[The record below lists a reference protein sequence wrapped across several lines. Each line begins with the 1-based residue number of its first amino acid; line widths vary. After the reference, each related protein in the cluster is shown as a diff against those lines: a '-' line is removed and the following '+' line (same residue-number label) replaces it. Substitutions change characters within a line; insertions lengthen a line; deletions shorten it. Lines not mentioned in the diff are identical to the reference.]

1 MTQYITPDLRRWLKE
16 QLQSGVKATDL
27 VISMTQAGWERKLAL
42 QAVAE
47 LKIDG
52 WFGKKEEAN
61 SLAGKLP
68 EPAVGDGRCLL
79 DAGDR
84 EVSVL
89 ATVQHP
95 RVVVFGNLLSAE
107 ECRAII
113 DAATPRMQRSE
124 TVSEKSVGSE
134 VNVAR
139 TSRGMFFERGETDV
153 IARLEARIARLVNW
167 PVENGEGVQVLNYQP
182 GAEYQPHYDYFDARH
197 ASTGSIL
204 KRGGQR
210 VGTLVMYLNTPKRGG
225 ATTFPDIKMAV
236 QPIQG
241 QAVFFSYA
249 TPDPSSLTLHGGA
262 PVLEGEKWVATK
274 WLRQGRFE

>member
-1 MTQYITPDLRRWLKE
+1 MTQYITPELRRWLKE
-16 QLQSGVKATDL
+16 QLQSGIGATDL
-27 VISMTQAGWERKLAL
+27 VLSMTQAGWERKLAL

-47 LKIDG
+47 IKIDG
-52 WFGKKEEAN
+52 WFGGKKDA
-61 SLAGKLP
+61 AATPGLP
-68 EPAVGDGRCLL
+68 EPAVADGHCLL

-95 RVVVFGNLLSAE
+95 RVVVFGNLLSPE

-113 DAATPRMQRSE
+113 DAAGPRMKRSE
-124 TVSEKSVGSE
+124 TVAEKSEGSE
-134 VNVAR
+134 INVAR
-139 TSRGMFFERGETDV
+139 TSRGMFFERGEIDV
-153 IARLEARIARLVNW
+153 IARLEARIARLLNW
-167 PVENGEGVQVLNYQP
+167 PVENGEGVQVLHYQP
-182 GAEYQPHYDYFDARH
+182 GAEYQPHYDYFDAKH
-197 ASTGSIL
+197 ASTASIL

-236 QPIQG
+236 QPVQG

-249 TPDPSSLTLHGGA
+249 VADPSSLTLHGGA

-274 WLRQGRFE
+274 WLRQGRFD